1 VNQTELQ
8 KTLETLH
15 AELNNATYVDDSTRS
30 MLLALAK
37 DIERL
42 SNQQANQQANAS
54 ASESASESID
64 EVEPLSER
72 VQDLVLK
79 FEADHPQLTTALN
92 QVSAALAN
100 LGI

>member
-1 VNQTELQ
+1 MNRKELQ
-8 KTLETLH
+8 KTLESLR
-15 AELNNATYVDDSTRS
+15 AELNKTASVDDEMRA
-30 MLLALAK
+30 LLTALEK
-37 DIERL
+37 DIQRL
-42 SNQQANQQANAS
+42 SEQDAG
-54 ASESASESID
+54 ESASE
-64 EVEPLSER
+64 VEPLAER